1 MSGDRPD
8 APGLREAVEALIRDN
23 ERTAPG
29 TGSAVDAGIDA
40 ADRAW
45 RADLRALLA
54 ASHALT
60 TADERAHLAEQTSRE
75 ES

>member
-1 MSGDRPD
+1 MNPSDP
-8 APGLREAVEALIRDN
+8 AAYAWPPE
-23 ERTAPG
+23 TA
-29 TGSAVDAGIDA
+29 D
-40 ADRAW
+40 
-45 RADLRALLA
+45 LLA